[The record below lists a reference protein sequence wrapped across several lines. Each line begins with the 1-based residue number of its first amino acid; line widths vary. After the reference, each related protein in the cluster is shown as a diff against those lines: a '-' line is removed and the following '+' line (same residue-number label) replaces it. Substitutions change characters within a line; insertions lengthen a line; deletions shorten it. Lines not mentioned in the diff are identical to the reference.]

1 MSKYDEVL
9 GALGSGTQLG
19 CALMNILDSEMPNI
33 PFPTMGGHVF
43 WNTIASRNGY
53 KLQQNMITRHAR
65 ILDRD
70 DVRIA
75 WGGIDAMMR
84 VMDRMVNYMRD
95 KNALGNDGSNPSAS
109 LMAMEQLK
117 KLKELLDIGAITQ
130 DEYDRKKEEL
140 LKCI

>member
-9 GALGSGTQLG
+9 GELGSGSQLG
-19 CALMNILDSEMPNI
+19 SALMNILNGEMPNI

-75 WGGIDAMMR
+75 WGRIDAMMR
-84 VMDRMVNYMRD
+84 VMDRMVKYMRD
-95 KNALGNDGSNPSAS
+95 KNALCDEGMNPSAS

-117 KLKELLDIGAITQ
+117 KLKELLDIGTITE
-130 DEYDRKKEEL
+130 DEYSQKKEKL
-140 LKCI
+140 LKCM